1 MTGLPSS
8 QYADDTNLRARQ
20 RIWEHQEPAFDVVSW
35 AIELAG
41 VTSGMRVLDLGCGNG
56 RYLMSM
62 AALGAT
68 PIGVDVSAGMLASCP
83 AGALVAADAVELPFP
98 EAIFDT
104 VLAPHMLYHVSDRIS
119 AAREVRRVLRPGGTC
134 VAVTNGAG
142 HLASLRDL
150 VEKAVRPVAADW
162 QWADP
167 LARAFSLENGV
178 EQLSVAFDDV
188 RCLRPTDP
196 GRAVVT
202 DADVAAEY
210 VASVGDLY
218 GPHASLAWGRVVEA
232 VREQVSRR
240 IAARGKFVIE
250 GDVGALVC
258 R

>member
-1 MTGLPSS
+1 
-8 QYADDTNLRARQ
+8 
-20 RIWEHQEPAFDVVSW
+20 
-35 AIELAG
+35 
-41 VTSGMRVLDLGCGNG
+41 
-56 RYLMSM
+56 
-62 AALGAT
+62 
-68 PIGVDVSAGMLASCP
+68 
-83 AGALVAADAVELPFP
+83 
-98 EAIFDT
+98 
-104 VLAPHMLYHVSDRIS
+104 
-119 AAREVRRVLRPGGTC
+119 
-134 VAVTNGAG
+134 
-142 HLASLRDL
+142 
-150 VEKAVRPVAADW
+150 
-162 QWADP
+162 
-167 LARAFSLENGV
+167 LENGV